1 MAEMAGRVLFVTG
14 GASGIGKATALAFAA
29 AGASVAVADLDDVA
43 ALEVASEITG
53 AGGDAIAV
61 RCNVVDA
68 VEVEAAVATT
78 VGAFGKIDCAFNN
91 AGIIET
97 PPMSIVE
104 CPVELWQKIVD
115 VNLTGVWLSM
125 KYEITQMMKQG
136 LGSIVNTSSIGG
148 LGGIPGLC
156 AYTGT
161 KHGVIGIT
169 KTVALECA
177 TLGSVSTRCAR
188 PRSRRR

>member
-1 MAEMAGRVLFVTG
+1 M
-14 GASGIGKATALAFAA
+14 
-29 AGASVAVADLDDVA
+29 
-43 ALEVASEITG
+43 
-53 AGGDAIAV
+53 
-61 RCNVVDA
+61 
-68 VEVEAAVATT
+68 ATT

-177 TLGSVSTRCAR
+177 TLGIRVNAVCPATIKTPLTERSLSTRPDLEQIIIANSPMAR
-188 PRSRRR
+188 LGTAEEVAATVLWLCSDAASFITGHALAVDGGATAR